1 MKKHILT
8 IAALLASTI
17 GVAEARELTIWITGG
32 GTAQESDRGSA
43 VSEATEQA
51 TEQANATCIG
61 EVVNVEPTGTSCFGG
76 DGDSPYTCMV
86 FVKAECRIH
95 TAR

>member
-1 MKKHILT
+1 MKKSILT
-8 IAALLASTI
+8 AAVLLASTI
-17 GVAEARELTIWITGG
+17 GIANAREITMWVSGS
-32 GTAQESDRGSA
+32 GTAQESDRASA
-43 VSEATEQA
+43 VSEARETA
-51 TEQANATCIG
+51 TEQANAVCIG

-76 DGDSPYTCMV
+76 GDSPYTCMV

>member
-17 GVAEARELTIWITGG
+17 GIAGARELTLWVSGS
-32 GTAQESDRGSA
+32 GTAQESDRASA
-43 VSEATEQA
+43 VSEATDTA
-51 TEQANATCIG
+51 TQQANAVCIG

-76 DGDSPYTCMV
+76 GDSPYTCMV